1 MRPSRRQ
8 RVEMTLGTPGE
19 KAAQVRPGVV
29 AGRTGEPGQVGGDS
43 SVELIGCRPCVSGN
57 RDKFML
63 DHAPTVRPL
72 RAAANV
78 SDVSK
83 HHVRQSAADTAERPG
98 LTVPYPTVG
107 VWRKL
112 RGYWRR

>member
-1 MRPSRRQ
+1 MSVMLQ
-8 RVEMTLGTPGE
+8 NFHSK

-29 AGRTGEPGQVGGDS
+29 AGRTGELGQVGGDS
-43 SVELIGCRPCVSGN
+43 SVELIDCRPGVGGN
-57 RDKFML
+57 GDKFML
-63 DHAPTVRPL
+63 DHSPTVRRI

-78 SDVSK
+78 SDVPK

-98 LTVPYPTVG
+98 LTVTYPTVG